1 MFKWFRKDP
10 VAMLQKQYEKLLV
23 EARDLQRH
31 GDIVG
36 YAEKTAESEK
46 VLKQLD
52 ARQRTDCQE
61 CNGHA

>member
-10 VAMLQKQYEKLLV
+10 SAILQKQYEKLLV

-36 YAEKTAESEK
+36 YAEKTAESER

-52 ARQRTDCQE
+52 AQK
-61 CNGHA
+61 